1 MRTIVQISKYVEKN
15 KLITVKK
22 SLPFMF
28 YVSFDK
34 CLGFKYVNCS
44 EKNILRNTIAWLL
57 LDYY

>member
-44 EKNILRNTIAWLL
+44 EKIF
-57 LDYY
+57 